1 MKHERLTH
9 ARRKQQTRERLFE
22 AARSVFLEKGLA
34 ATSVEDI
41 VKARVIRAAPSTPIS
56 TAKRSYF

>member
-1 MKHERLTH
+1 MKRERPTH

-41 VKARVIRAAPSTPIS
+41 VKAAGN
-56 TAKRSYF
+56 KR